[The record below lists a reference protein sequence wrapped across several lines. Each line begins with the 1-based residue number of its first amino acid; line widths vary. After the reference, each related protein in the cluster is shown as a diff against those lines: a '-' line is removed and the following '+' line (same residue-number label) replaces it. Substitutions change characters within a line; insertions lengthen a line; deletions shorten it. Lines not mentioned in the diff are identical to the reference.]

1 MQGVE
6 WVSFEKVVWIG
17 AGYLGEVL
25 GPWEESWV
33 V

>member
-6 WVSFEKVVWIG
+6 RISFEKLFWIG

-25 GPWEESWV
+25 GPWEV
-33 V
+33 